1 MADPARATSESVD
14 LTDWPLAVRVSD
26 LHVRYKVYEERR
38 LKAKEFFSRGLKRR
52 RAAEVHALRGVSFDV
67 HVGETLGIVGTNGSG
82 KSTCLRAIAGLEPP
96 TGGEVL
102 VRHQPRLLGVN
113 AALQPALS
121 GHRNIVLGALALGL
135 PLSEIEKRY
144 DDVVAFSGLGEAIE
158 RPLETYSSGMRAR
171 LAFSVATLTTPEIL
185 LIDEALAVGDRQFR
199 ERSLERIREI
209 RAGAG
214 TVIMVTH
221 NLGEIRSTCARVI
234 WLEQGSLKAD
244 GPTEE
249 VLDLYEAYQ
258 SEPA

>member
-1 MADPARATSESVD
+1 MVDQATADSHPRD
-14 LTDWPLAVRVSD
+14 LERSPLAVRVDD
-26 LHVRYKVYEERR
+26 LHIRYKVFEERR

-52 RAAEVHALRGVSFDV
+52 KAAEVHALRGVSFDV
-67 HVGETLGIVGTNGSG
+67 RVGESLGIVGTNGSG

-96 TGGEVL
+96 TSGEVL
-102 VRHQPRLLGVN
+102 VRSQPRLLGVN

-135 PLSEIEKRY
+135 PLAEIEKRY
-144 DDVVAFSGLGEAIE
+144 DDVVAFSGLGDAIE

-171 LAFSVATLTTPEIL
+171 LAFSVATLTIPDIL

-199 ERSLERIREI
+199 ERSLERIRQI
-209 RAGAG
+209 RDGAG

-221 NLGEIRSTCARVI
+221 NLGEIRATCKRTI

-244 GPTEE
+244 GPTED
-249 VLDLYEAYQ
+249 VLEQYEAYQ
-258 SEPA
+258 SEPT